1 MFYYFLKQNLRWNI
15 FCFWWFYV
23 VAVVVCFSIIGE
35 RSSIGII
42 GLVNNFILPIIK
54 GKFNK
59 ENLNTLWV
67 NMHLMNCWLSS
78 IVIGECSSHWSDL
91 QFLYPG
97 TAIKKL
103 NHARGSSHDDI
114 LLINEWALS
123 YLTHTQQL
131 CG

>member
-1 MFYYFLKQNLRWNI
+1 MFCYFLKQIMRWNI

-23 VAVVVCFSIIGE
+23 VAVVVCFAIIGKI
-35 RSSIGII
+35 SSICTV
-42 GLVNNFILPIIK
+42 GLVNNFILPTIK

-59 ENLNTLWV
+59 ENINTFWV
-67 NMHLMNCWLSS
+67 NMLLMNCWLSS
-78 IVIGECSSHWSDL
+78 AVIGKCSRHWFDL

-97 TAIKKL
+97 MAIKKL

-114 LLINEWALS
+114 LLINEWPLS
-123 YLTHTQQL
+123 YLIYTQQL